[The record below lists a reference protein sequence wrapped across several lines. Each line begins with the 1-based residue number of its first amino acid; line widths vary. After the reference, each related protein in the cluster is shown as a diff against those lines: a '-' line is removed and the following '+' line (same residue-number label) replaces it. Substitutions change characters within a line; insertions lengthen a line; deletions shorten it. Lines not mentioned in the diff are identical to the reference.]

1 MVAAAAGLPDL
12 VPVPLVR
19 GAVSGDLGHAP
30 TADGVDDTCVI
41 MAVIRVVT
49 SGECSCFRC
58 LASLDRLDG
67 RSPRVLVR
75 PAPAWLLLPSS
86 AADTGG
92 SAAAGLDP
100 KRLKINMSKVALRLR
115 IGGCG
120 LLICMRNWCLYPTN
134 VGSGCLLPPG
144 SGVFGDLWSPKT
156 RGARCLL
163 YPTTPCTIVPDPDPG
178 VFGELQPRKG
188 KRAQA
193 TPQEFQAHHRHV
205 AILSTLY
212 AADL

>member
-100 KRLKINMSKVALRLR
+100 KRLKINMSKVAFRLR

-163 YPTTPCTIVPDPDPG
+163 YPTMKHHRYNCTRPGPPG
-178 VFGELQPRKG
+178 VFLANCSLEKASG
-188 KRAQA
+188 
-193 TPQEFQAHHRHV
+193 HRPHRRSFKLT
-205 AILSTLY
+205 IGMSPF
-212 AADL
+212 